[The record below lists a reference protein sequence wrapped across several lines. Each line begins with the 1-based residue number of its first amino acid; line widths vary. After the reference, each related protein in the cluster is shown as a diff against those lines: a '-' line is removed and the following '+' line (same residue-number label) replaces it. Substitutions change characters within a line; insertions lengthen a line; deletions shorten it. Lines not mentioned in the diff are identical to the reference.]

1 MARVLPKPLLRRLDP
16 AARFGLR
23 LTLFGLALVLVAV
36 PFSYLLFEVI
46 RKGPFT
52 RFDESTANRLHEHV
66 VGHPQLIHFLNG
78 ISLLG
83 KPLLLGIFIAGGA
96 IFAYRRGRQR
106 LALFLAVTAIGGGL
120 VDSAVKILV
129 NRPRPELDSPIAH
142 AFGKSFPSGH
152 AMSSTVTY
160 GALLLVFL
168 PAVPRRW
175 RPVAY
180 AVVITL
186 VGSICISRLLLG
198 VHFVSDVLGG
208 LVLGLAWVAG
218 SAAMFNIWREERG
231 RPKADVATK
240 GLEPEAGHDLTVAAD
255 RTDEPSSV

>member
-1 MARVLPKPLLRRLDP
+1 MAVLPKSVVRRLDP
-16 AARFGLR
+16 EARFGLR
-23 LTLFGLALVLVAV
+23 LTLFGVALVLVAV

-46 RKGPFT
+46 RDGPFT
-52 RFDESTANRLHEHV
+52 RFDETTANDLHARV
-66 VGHPQLIHFLNG
+66 VPHPELVELLHG
-78 ISLLG
+78 ISWLG
-83 KPLLLGIFIAGGA
+83 KPLLLGVCIALGA
-96 IFAYRRGRQR
+96 VFVYRRGRQR

-129 NRPRPELDSPIAH
+129 NRPRPVVETPLAH

-168 PAVPRRW
+168 PVVPRRW

-180 AVVITL
+180 AFVVLL
-186 VGSICISRLLLG
+186 VGSICMSRLLLG
-198 VHFVSDVLGG
+198 VHFVSDVVGG
-208 LVLGLAWVAG
+208 LVLGLAWLAG
-218 SAAMFNIWREERG
+218 SAATFNIWRVERG
-231 RPKADVATK
+231 RPKTDVATK
-240 GLEPEAGHDLTVAAD
+240 GLEPEAANDLTASAD

>member
-1 MARVLPKPLLRRLDP
+1 MAVLPRSILRRLDP
-16 AARFGLR
+16 EARFGLR

-46 RKGPFT
+46 RSGPFT
-52 RFDESTANRLHEHV
+52 EFDETTANDLHEHV
-66 VGHPQLIHFLNG
+66 VGHPELIHALHG

-83 KPLLLGIFIAGGA
+83 KPLLLGVCIALGA
-96 IFAYRRGRQR
+96 VFAYRRGRQR

-129 NRPRPELDSPIAH
+129 NRPRPVLESPIAS

-180 AVVITL
+180 GFVVLL
-186 VGSICISRLLLG
+186 VGAICTSRLLLG

-208 LVLGLAWVAG
+208 LLLGLAWLAG

-231 RPKADVATK
+231 RPKAHVATK
-240 GLEPEAGHDLTVAAD
+240 GLEPEAGHDLTVPAD
-255 RTDEPSSV
+255 RTDEPSTV

>member
-1 MARVLPKPLLRRLDP
+1 MAVLPKTVLRRLDP
-16 AARFGLR
+16 EARFGLR

-46 RKGPFT
+46 KKGPFT
-52 RFDESTANRLHEHV
+52 RFDESTANRLHRHV
-66 VGHPQLIHFLNG
+66 VGHPGLIHLLEG
-78 ISLLG
+78 ISWLG
-83 KPLLLGIFIAGGA
+83 KPLLLGVCIAAGA
-96 IFAYRRGRQR
+96 LFVYRHGRRR

-120 VDSAVKILV
+120 VDSAVKIFV
-129 NRPRPELDSPIAH
+129 NRPRPVLDTPIAH

-168 PAVPRRW
+168 PAIPRRW

-180 AVVITL
+180 AFVVAL
-186 VGSICISRLLLG
+186 VGSICMARLLLG

-208 LVLGLAWVAG
+208 LALGLAWLAG

-231 RPKADVATK
+231 KPKADVATK
-240 GLEPEAGHDLTVAAD
+240 GLEPEAGRDLTAV
-255 RTDEPSSV
+255 